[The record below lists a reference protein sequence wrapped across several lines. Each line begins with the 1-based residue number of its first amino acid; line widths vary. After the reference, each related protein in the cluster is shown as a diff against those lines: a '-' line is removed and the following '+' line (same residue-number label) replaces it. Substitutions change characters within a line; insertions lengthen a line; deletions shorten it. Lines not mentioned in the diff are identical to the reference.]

1 MNKIKLLL
9 SGIFFLASLCSYAQ
23 NKPVIPKTFKYGKI
37 DPKEFDTKVV
47 GIDSAASAVALF
59 DVGKGWFE
67 LSPKT
72 NGFVYV
78 FERHTRYKII
88 NKSGYD
94 LANLE
99 IQFYRDNGYET
110 SLDYMDAATYNMENG
125 KMVVS
130 KINKDAK
137 FSEKQ
142 DKNFTMKKFTLPN
155 VKEGAIIEYK
165 YRTKSDF
172 VFTLRPWYFQ
182 KEIPVL
188 YSSLQIS
195 IPEYYT
201 YKTTAGGF
209 IHLNPSHE
217 VQNQTYIL
225 RGDQLSTAVNQST
238 YIAENVPALK
248 TERFITTLNDYV
260 SKIEFE
266 LSATRFPGA
275 MYQEHT
281 SSWPK
286 IVKMLKENEKFGS
299 FTDKRSYNKNLVQQ
313 LIKGEKNPDSIV
325 KILFNHVK
333 NNVKWDDDNGKYATV
348 SNPKAVFE
356 KKSGN
361 SADINLSLY
370 SLLNETDVKAFPV
383 LLSTRSNGM
392 HPGFPMLTQFDNVI
406 VAVQAGEKYLLLDAT
421 DKNHTPGLIS
431 YDNLNHEGFRVDLAS
446 ENGEWMSLEE
456 NKISR
461 KNITYSLVLDAE
473 NKLSG
478 KLFLSFTNY
487 EGLGR
492 RDSYQAAAN
501 EEEYLKKYK
510 EDKPGLSVKNYQV
523 TNLNLA
529 EEPLAEVMDV
539 LIEENV
545 EEAGNLVY
553 LSPLLFDRTKENPF
567 KLEER
572 KFPVDFGYPTEENYR
587 ITIDFPTAYQLDKMP
602 KNEKIVLPDES
613 ASFTFMTA
621 TEANKLLLSSKITFK
636 KAFYTPE
643 EYQDLKE
650 LFKNIVR
657 KQAEQIVFKKI

>member
-9 SGIFFLASLCSYAQ
+9 SGIFLLASLCSYAQ
-23 NKPVIPKTFKYGKI
+23 NKPLVLKTFKYGKI
-37 DPKEFDTKVV
+37 DPIEFDTKLTGV
-47 GIDSAASAVALF
+47 DSAAAAVALF

-72 NGFVYV
+72 NSFVYV
-78 FERHTRYKII
+78 VERHTRYKII
-88 NKSGYD
+88 NKNGYD

-99 IQFYRDNGYET
+99 IQLYRDNGYET
-110 SLDYMDAATYNMENG
+110 SLDYMEAATYNMENG

-142 DKNFTMKKFTLPN
+142 DKNFSIKKFTLPN

-165 YRTKSDF
+165 YRIKSDF
-172 VFTLRPWYFQ
+172 TFTLRPWYFQ

-188 YSSLQIS
+188 YSALQIRV
-195 IPEYYT
+195 PEYYS
-201 YKTTAGGF
+201 YKATAGGF
-209 IHLNPSHE
+209 IQLNTSNDL
-217 VQNQTYIL
+217 QNQTFTL
-225 RGDQLSTAVNQST
+225 GKDQLNTTVKQTT

-260 SKIEFE
+260 SKVEFE
-266 LSATRFPGA
+266 LSSTRFPGE
-275 MYQEHT
+275 MYKEHT
-281 SSWPK
+281 STWPK
-286 IVKMLKENEKFGS
+286 IVKTLKDHEKFGS
-299 FTDKRSYNKNLVQQ
+299 FIDKRSYNKNLVQT
-313 LIKGEKNPDSIV
+313 LIKGEKNPDSVI

-333 NNVKWDDDNGKYATV
+333 NHVKWDDDYSRYASV

-370 SLLNETDVKAFPV
+370 SLLNETDIEAFPV

-406 VAVQAGEKYLLLDAT
+406 VAVQSGEKYLLLDAT

-431 YDNLNHEGFRVDLAS
+431 YQNLNHEGFRVDMAS

-456 NKISR
+456 DKISR

-487 EGLGR
+487 EGLGH
-492 RDSYQAAAN
+492 RDRYQSAAN

-523 TNLNLA
+523 TNLNLV
-529 EEPLAEVMDV
+529 EEPLAEAMDV
-539 LIEENV
+539 LIEDNV

-553 LSPLLFDRTKENPF
+553 LSPLLYDRTKENPF

-587 ITIDFPTAYQLDKMP
+587 VTIDFPTGYQLDKMP
-602 KNEKIVLPDES
+602 KNEKIVLTDES

-621 TEANKLLLSSKITFK
+621 TEANKLLLSSRITLK

>member
-9 SGIFFLASLCSYAQ
+9 SGIFFLASFCSYAQ
-23 NKPVIPKTFKYGKI
+23 NKPLILKTFKYGKI
-37 DPKEFDTKVV
+37 DPTEFDTKLT
-47 GIDSAASAVALF
+47 GIDSAAAAVALF

-72 NGFVYV
+72 NDFVYV

-88 NKSGYD
+88 NKNGYD

-99 IQFYRDNGYET
+99 IQLYRDNGYET
-110 SLDYMDAATYNMENG
+110 SLDYMEAATYNMENG
-125 KMVVS
+125 KMVLS

-142 DKNFTMKKFTLPN
+142 DKNYSMKKFTLPN
-155 VKEGAIIEYK
+155 VKEGSIIEYK
-165 YRTKSDF
+165 YRIKSDF
-172 VFTLRPWYFQ
+172 TFTLRPWYFQ

-188 YSSLQIS
+188 YSALQIR
-195 IPEYYT
+195 IPEYFS

-209 IHLNPSHE
+209 IHLNSSNE
-217 VQNQTYIL
+217 FQNQMFMLGRDQITSTSKQTTY
-225 RGDQLSTAVNQST
+225 V
-238 YIAENVPALK
+238 AENVPALK
-248 TERFITTLNDYV
+248 TERFITTLDDYI
-260 SKIEFE
+260 SKVEFE
-266 LSATRFPGA
+266 LSATQFPGA
-275 MYQEHT
+275 LYKEHT
-281 SSWPK
+281 STWPK
-286 IVKMLKENEKFGS
+286 IVKVLKDHEKFGS
-299 FTDKRSYNKNLVQQ
+299 FIDKRSYNKTLVQT
-313 LIKGEKNPDSIV
+313 LIKGEKNPDSIT
-325 KILFNHVK
+325 KLLFDYVK
-333 NNVKWDDDNGKYATV
+333 NNVKWNDDHSKFATV

-370 SLLNETDVKAFPV
+370 SLLNEADIKAFPV

-406 VAVQAGEKYLLLDAT
+406 VAVQSGEKYLLLDAT

-431 YDNLNHEGFRVDLAS
+431 YENLNHEGFRVDISL

-461 KNITYSLVLDAE
+461 KNITYSLVLDAD

-487 EGLGR
+487 EGLEH
-492 RDSYQAAAN
+492 RDSYQGAAN

-510 EDKPGLSVKNYQV
+510 ADKPGLSVKKYQA
-523 TNLNLA
+523 TNLNLV
-529 EEPLAEVMDV
+529 EEPFAEVMDV

-587 ITIDFPTAYQLDKMP
+587 ITIDFPAGYQLDKMP
-602 KNEKIVLPDES
+602 KNEKIALTDES

-621 TEANKLLLSSKITFK
+621 TEPNKLLLNSRIILK

>member
-1 MNKIKLLL
+1 MNKLKLLL

-23 NKPVIPKTFKYGKI
+23 NKPVIQKNFKYGKI
-37 DPKEFDTKVV
+37 DPAEFGTKVT
-47 GIDSAASAVALF
+47 GIDSAAAAVALF

-88 NKSGYD
+88 NKNGYD

-99 IQFYRDNGYET
+99 IQFYRKNGYET
-110 SLDYMDAATYNMENG
+110 SLDYMEAATYNMENG

-130 KINKDAK
+130 KINKEAK

-165 YRTKSDF
+165 YRIKSDF
-172 VFTLRPWYFQ
+172 TFTLSPWYFQ

-188 YSSLQIS
+188 YSCLQIR

-201 YKTTAGGF
+201 YKTTGGGF
-209 IHLNPSHE
+209 VHLNPSYE
-217 VQNQTYIL
+217 AQNQTFTL
-225 RGDQLSTAVNQST
+225 GGDQLSATVNQTT

-248 TERFITTLNDYV
+248 TERFITTLKDYV
-260 SKIEFE
+260 SKVEFE

-275 MYQEHT
+275 MYEEHT
-281 SSWPK
+281 STWPK
-286 IVKMLKENEKFGS
+286 IVKVLKGDENFGK
-299 FTDKRSYNKNLVQQ
+299 FTDKRSYNKTLVQQ
-313 LIKGEKNPDSIV
+313 LIKGETNPDSIV
-325 KILFNHVK
+325 KILFKHVK
-333 NNVKWDDDNGKYATV
+333 SNIKWDDECSKYANV

-370 SLLNETDVKAFPV
+370 CLLNEANIKVFPV

-406 VAVQAGEKYLLLDAT
+406 VAVQTGDKYQLLDAT

-431 YDNLNHEGFRVDLAS
+431 YDNLNHEGLKVDLAS
-446 ENGEWMSLEE
+446 ETGEWISLEE
-456 NKISR
+456 DKLSR

-492 RDSYQAAAN
+492 RDNYQAAAN
-501 EEEYLKKYK
+501 QEEYLKKYK

-523 TNLNLA
+523 TNLDLV
-529 EEPLAEVMDV
+529 EEPLAESMDV
-539 LIEENV
+539 LIEDNV

-587 ITIDFPTAYQLDKMP
+587 ISIEFPTGYQLDKMP
-602 KNEKIVLPDES
+602 KNERIVLPDET
-613 ASFTFMTA
+613 ASFTFITA
-621 TEANKLLLSSKITFK
+621 TEENKLLLSSKITLK

>member
-23 NKPVIPKTFKYGKI
+23 NKPVTPKTFKYGKI
-37 DPKEFDTKVV
+37 DPKEFDTKVA

-99 IQFYRDNGYET
+99 IQFYRNNGYET
-110 SLDYMDAATYNMENG
+110 SLDYMDAATYNMEGG

-130 KINKDAK
+130 KINKEAK

-172 VFTLRPWYFQ
+172 VFTLSPWYFQ

-188 YSSLQIS
+188 YSSLEIR

-201 YKTTAGGF
+201 YKTTGGGF
-209 IHLNPSHE
+209 IHLNPRNE
-217 VQNQTYIL
+217 VLNQTFIL
-225 RGDQLSTAVNQST
+225 GKDQLNTTVNQTT

-248 TERFITTLNDYV
+248 TERFITTLRDYV
-260 SKIEFE
+260 SKVEFE

-313 LIKGEKNPDSIV
+313 LVKGEKNPDSIV

-370 SLLNETDVKAFPV
+370 SLLNETDIKVFPV
-383 LLSTRSNGM
+383 LLSTRSNGA

-406 VAVQAGEKYLLLDAT
+406 IAVQIGEKYQLLDAT

-431 YDNLNHEGFRVDLAS
+431 YDNLNHEGFRVDMAA

-487 EGLGR
+487 EGLEH

-510 EDKPGLSVKNYQV
+510 GDKPGLSVKNYQV
-523 TNLNLA
+523 TNLNIV

-539 LIEENV
+539 LIEDNV

-587 ITIDFPTAYQLDKMP
+587 ITIDFPTGYQLDKMP
-602 KNEKIVLPDES
+602 KNEKVVLPDES

-621 TEANKLLLSSKITFK
+621 TEANKLLLSSKITIK

>member
-23 NKPVIPKTFKYGKI
+23 NKPVTPKNFKYGKI
-37 DPKEFDTKVV
+37 DPTEFDTKVT
-47 GIDSAASAVALF
+47 GIDSAAAAVALF

-72 NGFVYV
+72 NDFVYV

-88 NKSGYD
+88 NKNGYD

-99 IQFYRDNGYET
+99 IQFYKKNSYET
-110 SLDYMDAATYNMENG
+110 SLDYMEAATYNMENG

-165 YRTKSDF
+165 YRTRSDF
-172 VFTLRPWYFQ
+172 TFTLSPWYFQ

-188 YSSLQIS
+188 YSSLQIR

-209 IHLNPSHE
+209 VHLNPSHE
-217 VQNQTYIL
+217 PQNQTFML
-225 RGDQLSTAVNQST
+225 KGDQLSTVVNQST

-248 TERFITTLNDYV
+248 TERFITTLRDYV

-286 IVKMLKENEKFGS
+286 IVKMLKENEKFGT
-299 FTDKRSYNKNLVQQ
+299 FTDKRSYHKNLVQQ
-313 LIKGEKNPDSIV
+313 LIKGEKNQDSIV
-325 KILFNHVK
+325 KILFNYVK
-333 NNVKWDDDNGKYATV
+333 NNVKWDDDNSKYATV

-370 SLLNETDVKAFPV
+370 SLLNETDLKAFPV

-406 VAVQAGEKYLLLDAT
+406 VAVQTGEKYLLLDAT

-431 YDNLNHEGFRVDLAS
+431 YENLNHEGFKVDMAS
-446 ENGEWMSLEE
+446 ENGEWISLEE
-456 NKISR
+456 DKISR

-487 EGLGR
+487 EGLEH
-492 RDSYQAAAN
+492 RDSYHAAAN

-510 EDKPGLSVKNYQV
+510 GDKPGLSVKNYQV
-523 TNLNLA
+523 TNLNLV

-539 LIEENV
+539 LIEDNV

-553 LSPLLFDRTKENPF
+553 LSPLLYDRTKENPF

-587 ITIDFPTAYQLDKMP
+587 ITIDFPTGYQLDKTP

-621 TEANKLLLSSKITFK
+621 TEANKLLLSSKITLK